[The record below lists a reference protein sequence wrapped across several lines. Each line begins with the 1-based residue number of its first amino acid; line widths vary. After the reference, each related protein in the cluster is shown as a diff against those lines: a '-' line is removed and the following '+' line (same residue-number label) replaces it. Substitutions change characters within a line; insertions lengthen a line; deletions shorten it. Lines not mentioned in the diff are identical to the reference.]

1 LLVGEVKKLVEFDTS
16 VLVLP
21 EGPLPLHLSG
31 LVGVGEAC
39 VSLGEQCVST
49 FSGIGSRREDIWHWP
64 VSYRPSSVGPFRAS
78 PCLSFH

>member
-1 LLVGEVKKLVEFDTS
+1 MEIAECLGGGQTHLDELLVGEVKKLVEFDTS

-39 VSLGEQCVST
+39 VSLWKQVDVSRY
-49 FSGIGSRREDIWHWP
+49 SDI
-64 VSYRPSSVGPFRAS
+64 
-78 PCLSFH
+78 